1 MKPQSSILKIAYNGE
16 LLQSGTMDVRDLAP
30 ALLAFSG
37 FVDAVNTIVNGK
49 DTKISIQVKS
59 FEKGSFGIE
68 FLLADA
74 GLLQGIVDILSG
86 DNASAIAN
94 LLEIIGGVSGV
105 AWLIRKLRHRKNISE
120 MANTV
125 TIELNDGEVLRVPA
139 ALYKAASDA
148 AVQRYFFEALKPMTR
163 EGIDSFSIYGS
174 GADAAAT
181 TRITKAEIPEFE
193 PIEETEILTSDIR
206 VLFCTVL
213 DLSFESQQWR
223 FSDGESAFT
232 ATVLDDA
239 FLQAV
244 RDGSRII
251 TPSTQLKVEVK
262 LEQRRVI
269 KNLRTSRSILRVLA
283 IE

>member
-1 MKPQSSILKIAYNGE
+1 MKIAYNGE

-74 GLLQGIVDILSG
+74 GLLQGIVDMLSG

-94 LLEIIGGVSGV
+94 LLEIIGGVSASIGGV
-105 AWLIRKLRHRKNISE
+105 AWLMRKLRKRKAVQELADS
-120 MANTV
+120 V
-125 TIELNDGEVLRVPA
+125 TIELNDGEVLRVPK
-139 ALYKAASDA
+139 ALYKAATDN
-148 AVQRYFFEALKPMTR
+148 AVQRYFFEALKPITK
-163 EGIDSFSIYGS
+163 EGIDSFTIYGTNS
-174 GADAAAT
+174 DEGSVPPT
-181 TRITKAEIPEFE
+181 QIVKAEVPDFE
-193 PIEETEILTSDIR
+193 PLEETEILTSDTRTI
-206 VLFCTVL
+206 FCTVL
-213 DLSFESQQWR
+213 DLSFENPQWR
-223 FSDGESAFT
+223 FFDGESSFT
-232 ATVLDDA
+232 ALVQDEA
-239 FLQAV
+239 FLQAI
-244 RDGSRII
+244 REGSRVIL
-251 TPSTQLKVEVK
+251 PSTQLKVELQ

-269 KNLRTSRSILRVLA
+269 KNLRTSRTITRVLA